1 MSFVSLTV
9 QHVYLCMQLFIL
21 HKNKQSLIE
30 DVMSDDMLRLNL
42 IGSFVSQLALW
53 EHFQEIPEVH
63 LVINV
68 NFYVLTLIHYICIPN
83 GWNEVPYWNVIEI
96 MSRKRMT
103 NTCEPAR
110 RRLLNFNYVFSPL
123 VKLNLFHVCH
133 ILPSNPFNKHISINI
148 DFFVSN

>member
-1 MSFVSLTV
+1 
-9 QHVYLCMQLFIL
+9 MQLFIL

-68 NFYVLTLIHYICIPN
+68 NFYVLTLIHYICITN
-83 GWNEVPYWNVIEI
+83 G
-96 MSRKRMT
+96 
-103 NTCEPAR
+103 
-110 RRLLNFNYVFSPL
+110 
-123 VKLNLFHVCH
+123 
-133 ILPSNPFNKHISINI
+133 
-148 DFFVSN
+148 

>member
-1 MSFVSLTV
+1 
-9 QHVYLCMQLFIL
+9 MQLFIL

-83 GWNEVPYWNVIEI
+83 G
-96 MSRKRMT
+96 
-103 NTCEPAR
+103 
-110 RRLLNFNYVFSPL
+110 
-123 VKLNLFHVCH
+123 
-133 ILPSNPFNKHISINI
+133 
-148 DFFVSN
+148 